1 MVLRVVRIGILVGAL
16 IFTIENLIAA
26 VIVYAAVR
34 PKLTTLAEP
43 PFKRVSVR
51 RRGGAANRDLMA
63 NI

>member
-34 PKLTTLAEP
+34 PKLTTLTEPP

-51 RRGGAANRDLMA
+51 RRVAPPTE
-63 NI
+63 I